1 MTDTGGMTLLN
12 SQGAVARRRQ
22 RDKVIHC
29 PIDHEAKKSVSV
41 GMKRDLSLTAIKTI
55 QSALWIEPR
64 TDWLDLNKFGGWTR
78 SDETSLVTY
87 NMLPQAWS
95 LPDDEKVTAKYW
107 RGRSQLDCSM
117 DHKRHDLSVKSIP
130 LEGSRGIAQQ
140 VNLNQRQRERER
152 WKWRKRN
159 TTAHLQPLHHSWLR
173 SPTPPDQPVEKQTVA
188 YLGRRGTRL
197 LFRKS
202 FPRWW
207 TKNTSKPNL
216 HTPRRKRGR
225 LGFRTLGFLSG
236 GWAEDNDNGTDE
248 DNFWWL
254 EEEHKEEDLLP
265 PSRRKDSLGG
275 WVRISPHRV
284 NESWITFT

>member
-1 MTDTGGMTLLN
+1 M
-12 SQGAVARRRQ
+12 RR
-22 RDKVIHC
+22 
-29 PIDHEAKKSVSV
+29 A
-41 GMKRDLSLTAIKTI
+41 
-55 QSALWIEPR
+55 
-64 TDWLDLNKFGGWTR
+64 
-78 SDETSLVTY
+78 Y

-107 RGRSQLDCSM
+107 RGRSQLDCSL

-140 VNLNQRQRERER
+140 GNLNQTEW

-159 TTAHLQPLHHSWLR
+159 TTAHLQPLHHSQLR
-173 SPTPPDQPVEKQTVA
+173 SPTPPDQPVEEQTTA

-225 LGFRTLGFLSG
+225 LGFRTSGILSG
-236 GWAEDNDNGTDE
+236 GWAEDNDNGADE
-248 DNFWWL
+248 GNFWWL
-254 EEEHKEEDLLP
+254 EENIRRRTSNP
-265 PSRRKDSLGG
+265 PPPPPHRKDSLDG
-275 WVRISPHRV
+275 WVRISPHQV